1 MTMAS
6 TQNLNKSEV
15 FENLPLPRNHFVE
28 DYILKFS
35 KDNIP
40 DHVLHQG
47 KRCLLDL
54 IGVLAA
60 GSTTP
65 LGAIITN
72 HAYRHFACGEK
83 GVKLLADGRAAS
95 PAGVALAG
103 GMMIDSIDAHDGMRL
118 TKGHAGCGIMPA
130 LIALLEYRG
139 RPYHDDDLLTN
150 LILGYEIAIRG
161 GIALHQSA
169 CDYHT
174 SGAWVAVGTAAMA
187 GRMLGFD
194 KITLAHAMGIAEY
207 HGPRSQMMRT
217 IDHPTMVKDGSGWGA
232 MAGVSAAFLAED
244 GFTGAPAITV
254 TAKSEAAIWE
264 DLGQVWHMV
273 DQYIKPWPICRW
285 AQPAVTAA
293 LDVMKAHNLN
303 GGDVAHVEV
312 ISFHEAVRLATRIPQ
327 DTEAAQYSL
336 PWPVAAAI
344 CRGHLHTAEISAP
357 FDDPAILQL
366 STQMT
371 LSEDDEFNVRFPKE
385 RLARVVITT
394 ADGKQYSS
402 APTVAT
408 WDPESPPTDQDLM
421 HKFHHFADPVM
432 GRKKADALVD
442 LVFGLDVH
450 QPNASNAEVI
460 TDLISAPF

>member
-1 MTMAS
+1 MAK

-15 FENLPLPRNHFVE
+15 FENLPLPHNRFVE
-28 DYILKFS
+28 DFILEFS
-35 KDNIP
+35 KDSIP

-65 LGAIITN
+65 MGQIITT
-72 HAYRHFACGEK
+72 HASRHFASGE
-83 GVKLLADGRAAS
+83 GGITLLADGRLAS

-103 GMMIDSIDAHDGMRL
+103 GVMIDSIDAHDGMRL

-130 LIALLEYRG
+130 LFALLEYRG
-139 RPYHDDDLLTN
+139 RPYQDDDLLTN
-150 LILGYEIAIRG
+150 LILGYEISIRA

-187 GRMLGFD
+187 GRVLGFD
-194 KITLAHAMGIAEY
+194 QDTLAHAMGIAEY

-217 IDHPTMVKDGSGWGA
+217 IDYPSMVKDGSGWGA

-254 TAKSEAAIWE
+254 TAESEASIWQ

-293 LDVMKAHNLN
+293 LDLMAAHQLN
-303 GGDVAHVEV
+303 GAEVAHVEV
-312 ISFHEAVRLATRIPQ
+312 ISFHEAVRLSTRIPQ

-344 CRGHLHTAEISAP
+344 RRGHLHTAEISAP
-357 FDDPAILQL
+357 FDDPSILEL

-371 LSEDDEFNVRFPKE
+371 LSEDDDYNARFPKE
-385 RLARVVITT
+385 RLARVVITMTDGQRYTSETT
-394 ADGKQYSS
+394 A
-402 APTVAT
+402 AT
-408 WDPESPPTDQDLM
+408 WDPESPPSDDDLIR
-421 HKFHHFADPVM
+421 KFHDFADPVM
-432 GRKKADALVD
+432 GRKKAEALVE

-460 TDLISAPF
+460 TDLISTPF